1 MSAILAPSG
10 MLARRELSIARARY
24 EAGMGG
30 SKARSNPPVA
40 ATHIYRENTPAV
52 RRRLVDDSR
61 DLCDNSP
68 FLSGLIERMV
78 TYVIGCGIYPLSASE
93 DKEWNDACDAQFA
106 IDVENVD
113 FAGLLNWPMLQ
124 AQLYRSEKRDG
135 DSGGILGIGDDGSPK
150 VFPVEGHSIGVPF
163 RHAAT
168 DEFDGIILGSR
179 GRPERYRVCIENPLG
194 VVTCETVDAPWFAHF
209 YEPARPGQLRGT
221 PLLSP
226 ALATGRDIHDIL
238 ALEKAAVKDASSKQ
252 DVIKTASGEI
262 NTEDLI
268 RTGGLTPDGSDGEDA
283 ARYYREKV
291 GTETIVLRHGDE
303 HTPYEPKRP
312 GPAWQGFMDFLAQ
325 TVCLAA
331 KIPPSVLLQIKVG
344 GADTRRDLAAAAR
357 VFEMEQLRIARQSLK
372 IRNFFV
378 EARIKDGT
386 LDGAPDDWRA
396 VAWQLPKTIT
406 VDAGREAQQ
415 DREDLRFGSMSEQEY
430 HGRYGNNW
438 RHHRD
443 QVELETRDRIQRAK
457 RVAKD
462 EGITFEMALS
472 LLGDRD
478 PVPVLTAAPPQ
489 QTESTP

>member
-10 MLARRELSIARARY
+10 MPARRELSIARARY
-24 EAGMGG
+24 EAGLGG

-40 ATHIYRENTPAV
+40 ATHIYREITPAV

-68 FLSGLIERMV
+68 FLCGLIERMV
-78 TYVIGCGIYPLSASE
+78 TYVVGCGITPLSASS
-93 DKEWNDACDAQFA
+93 DKVWNDECDAVFTS
-106 IDVENVD
+106 DTESVD

-135 DSGGILGIGDDGSPK
+135 DAGAILGIDDDGNPK
-150 VFPVEGHSIGVPF
+150 VFPVEGHSIGDPL
-163 RHAAT
+163 RYAT
-168 DEFDGIILGSR
+168 GTEFDGVIVDER
-179 GRPERYRVCIENPLG
+179 GRPSQFRVTLENPLG
-194 VVTCETVDAPWFAHF
+194 VKTYEVVDAQWFAHF
-209 YEPARPGQLRGT
+209 YDPARPGQLRGV
-221 PLLSP
+221 PLLAP
-226 ALATGRDIHDIL
+226 ALATGRDIHDII
-238 ALEKAAVKDASSKQ
+238 AFEKAAVKDASSKQ
-252 DVIKTASGEI
+252 DIIKTASGEI
-262 NTEDLI
+262 STEDLI
-268 RTGGLTPDGSDGEDA
+268 RSGGLTSNGSDGDEA

-291 GTETIVLRHGDE
+291 GPESIVLRHGDE

-312 GPAWQGFMDFLAQ
+312 GPAWQGFMDFLSQ

-357 VFEMEQLRIARQSLK
+357 VFEIEEIRVARQCAK

-378 EARIKDGT
+378 ETRIKDGT
-386 LDGAPDDWRA
+386 LSGAPDDWRA
-396 VAWQLPKTIT
+396 VAWQFPKTIT

-415 DREDLRFGSMSEQEY
+415 DREDLRFGSMSEMEY

-438 RHHRD
+438 RKHRE
-443 QVELETRDRIQRAK
+443 QIEIEARDRIQRAK
-457 RVAKD
+457 RVAKE
-462 EGITFEMALS
+462 EGIEFEMALS
-472 LLGDRD
+472 ILGDRD
-478 PVPVLTAAPPQ
+478 PVPILTAATQQ

>member
-30 SKARSNPPVA
+30 SRARSNPTVA
-40 ATHIYRENTPAV
+40 ATHIYREITPAV

-68 FLSGLIERMV
+68 FLCGLIERMV
-78 TYVIGCGIYPLSASE
+78 TYVIGCGITPLSASE
-93 DKEWNDACDAQFA
+93 DKAFNDECDAVFA
-106 IDVENVD
+106 ADTEAVD

-135 DSGGILGIGDDGSPK
+135 DSGVILGLDDDGNPK
-150 VFPVEGHSIGVPF
+150 VFPVEGHSIGDPL
-163 RHAAT
+163 RYST
-168 DEFDGIILGSR
+168 GEEFDGVIVGSR
-179 GRPERYRVCIENPLG
+179 GKPAQYRVTLENPLG
-194 VVTCETVDAPWFAHF
+194 IRTYEVVDAPWFAHF
-209 YEPARPGQLRGT
+209 YDPARPGQLRGV
-221 PLLSP
+221 PLLAP

-238 ALEKAAVKDASSKQ
+238 ALEKAAVKDAAAKV
-252 DVIKTASGEI
+252 DIIKTASGELSVESFI
-262 NTEDLI
+262 Q
-268 RTGGLTPDGSDGEDA
+268 TGGSTLNGSDGTDPA
-283 ARYYREKV
+283 VYYK
-291 GTETIVLRHGDE
+291 ETFSPETMVLRHGDE

-357 VFEMEQLRIARQSLK
+357 VFEIEQIRIARQCAK

-378 EARIKDGT
+378 QARINDGT
-386 LDGAPDDWRA
+386 LSGAPDDWKS
-396 VAWQLPKTIT
+396 VAWQFPKTIT

-438 RHHRD
+438 RKHRK
-443 QVELETRDRIQRAK
+443 QIEVEARDRIQRAK
-457 RVAKD
+457 RVASE
-462 EGITFEMALS
+462 EGISFEMALS
-472 LLGDRD
+472 ILGDRD
-478 PVPVLTAAPPQ
+478 PVPLLTAAAQP
-489 QTESTP
+489 TESTP